1 MFSAPAVKLCTEETT
16 SAINKSKN
24 TFRHNHTISAVNCCI
39 TSSDIFSFPSNSS
52 SVSLRGT
59 VKVRISS
66 AISKHASTR
75 YDRHPK
81 ILSSLLEKSMLQF
94 SRAARTLLSACQ
106 PGNLQKRARNG
117 RPHIYISVH
126 FVPSLQL
133 SLYPPA
139 VVWPINQTKREVAQ
153 PKGENRLTGTQ
164 YAQRALHLA
173 ASAVHLRRT
182 GVIPRPLPP
191 DVFYARSAAQ
201 APSGSKSCELSQAPQ
216 HHANRD
222 SHVPSPRA
230 TLLTCR
236 ARQLPSPL
244 RFPLCLS
251 QPETHTLPPRP
262 RIKQYVQFVI

>member
-117 RPHIYISVH
+117 RSQIFCRTLRTIATSV
-126 FVPSLQL
+126 
-133 SLYPPA
+133 
-139 VVWPINQTKREVAQ
+139 
-153 PKGENRLTGTQ
+153 
-164 YAQRALHLA
+164 
-173 ASAVHLRRT
+173 
-182 GVIPRPLPP
+182 VIPT
-191 DVFYARSAAQ
+191 RS
-201 APSGSKSCELSQAPQ
+201 S
-216 HHANRD
+216 
-222 SHVPSPRA
+222 
-230 TLLTCR
+230 LTR
-236 ARQLPSPL
+236 
-244 RFPLCLS
+244 
-251 QPETHTLPPRP
+251 QPEKKGKSHNQKGKIALLGHNTHNEHY
-262 RIKQYVQFVI
+262 I